1 MSNDSINEKTKRK
14 KGVIVFDLADVLVI
28 IISDIYK
35 AGTNNFLSFTGI
47 HNRRLRKP

>member
-14 KGVIVFDLADVLVI
+14 KGVIVFDLADVL
-28 IISDIYK
+28 SDIYK

-47 HNRRLRKP
+47 HNRRLRKL